1 MLDKSFSQID
11 VFKKALNVSWLK
23 NKTITNNI
31 ANVDTPGYKKEIV
44 RFDSVLNN
52 AIDLVKT
59 NEKHISTSSESPR
72 IEKMTT
78 TSFRKDGNNV
88 DIDTEMAELS
98 KNQLKFNIITSQL
111 NSKLSRLKKAIDSGR

>member
-11 VFKKALNVSWLK
+11 VFKKALDISWLK